1 MVGRFTGSGQA
12 GGSKQH
18 GRGNE
23 KPATSTAN
31 RKDIDNNPH
40 FTRRQGR
47 SKPPQESEQEPMEVD
62 QSTAMFRHVIPQNRP
77 QTAAYEP
84 SVAKKRQNESER
96 VSVQRRQQVKNEA
109 QQPAEDRNK
118 SYAVAE
124 QKMAAIDN
132 EQSNSE
138 VEQLNFLG
146 QLAGKT
152 LNILIDTEAV
162 KTTYGP

>member
-1 MVGRFTGSGQA
+1 MPSTLALARGAEASIERSIFAATHVKAVEDRSQA

-31 RKDIDNNPH
+31 RKDIDKNPH

-47 SKPPQESEQEPMEVD
+47 SKPPQELEQEPMEVD
-62 QSTAMFRHVIPQNRP
+62 QSTAMFRHVIPQ
-77 QTAAYEP
+77 
-84 SVAKKRQNESER
+84 VAKKRQNESKR
-96 VSVQRRQQVKNEA
+96 VSVQRRQQVNNEA

-118 SYAVAE
+118 SYAVVAE

-138 VEQLNFLG
+138 VEQLNF
-146 QLAGKT
+146 
-152 LNILIDTEAV
+152 
-162 KTTYGP
+162 